1 MPSPYSKEQ
10 GHFPRGNHGDRWHS
24 QAILEHG
31 SAYKSVQG
39 RWPGLQGLGFLLLL
53 LWLLLK
59 ALPDFVLGRERGQD
73 ERFEQ
78 PMILLVLETWLTGNH
93 LATWSAWLVPR
104 KHPT

>member
-1 MPSPYSKEQ
+1 M
-10 GHFPRGNHGDRWHS
+10 GTDWCS

-59 ALPDFVLGRERGQD
+59 ALPDFVLGRERGRD
-73 ERFEQ
+73 EMGQAGNGRGTSSRIQ
-78 PMILLVLETWLTGNH
+78 PVGCLAHPCNDH
-93 LATWSAWLVPR
+93 LPGAPY
-104 KHPT
+104 P